1 MDNIKK
7 RYDNIDGLRMISCI
21 GIIAMHIRANTNF
34 KINGWIFDTF
44 IPSLTWLVYLLIII
58 SGFAMCAGY
67 LDKFKTGKVDLEQF
81 YKRRYL
87 KILPYFLFLILISL
101 IIEPSMQNLAEG
113 FIEATLLFG
122 FLPNNSL
129 DVLGVS
135 WTLGVIFLFYLLF
148 PFYSVILKNKRR
160 AWISFIIALII
171 NILCENYFF
180 SSRFVVDNFAPRHS
194 FIYCLPLFIMG
205 GLIYL
210 YRIKIEKFIK
220 KNRMVMSLLCFIIT
234 ILFYFTPDKLY
245 AYNLIFL
252 KSILLYSI
260 WLSYSIGVNSY
271 FLNNKITK
279 YFSSIS
285 LEMYLSHML
294 IFRVVE
300 KINLLYVFGN
310 GWFQFGFV
318 FLLTILGLIIFIKIF
333 YVFEKKLIR
342 YKNLKKGGML

>member
-1 MDNIKK
+1 MGEIKK

-34 KINGWIFDTF
+34 EINGWIFETF
-44 IPSLTWLVYLLIII
+44 IPSLTWLVYLFIII
-58 SGFAMCAGY
+58 SGFSMCAGY
-67 LDKFKTGKVDLEQF
+67 LDKFKTGKIDLEQF

-101 IIEPSMQNLAEG
+101 IIEPSMTNLAEG
-113 FIEATLLFG
+113 FIESTLLFG

-148 PFYSVILKNKRR
+148 PFYSVILRNKRR
-160 AWISFIIALII
+160 AWISFIISLII

-180 SSRFVVDNFAPRHS
+180 SSKFVADNFTPRHS
-194 FIYCLPLFIMG
+194 FIYCLPLFILG

-220 KNRMVMSLLCFIIT
+220 INRIVMSFLCFSIT
-234 ILFYFTPDKLY
+234 ILFYFTPNKLY

-252 KSILLYSI
+252 KSIFLYGI
-260 WLSYSIGVNSY
+260 WLSYSIGVNSC

-294 IFRVVE
+294 IFRLIE

-310 GWFQFGFV
+310 GWFQFIFV
-318 FLLTILGLIIFIKIF
+318 FFFTILGLIIFIEIF
-333 YVFEKKLIR
+333 YIFERYFIR
-342 YKNLKKGGML
+342 YKNLKKDKVS